1 MMNYETIPHPEIPGA
16 NLVRFADGQTMAVPA
31 SAMSAMPP
39 GATAQ
44 NVPQSF
50 QDVAAKYAPEAPP
63 QVAQDFPKAP
73 PAPTPA
79 QGGATGNWVEAPP
92 LPQEAGGFA
101 RRQQEPV
108 TYGDQLE
115 SDLRSPYK
123 YVSGR
128 AGYGP
133 KEAEGRF
140 AIKQGQ
146 ATQQQ
151 GVKDFNPDAVRQ
163 YQQVQFEAAREK
175 AAAEQLKYSNDLR
188 GQELQSAGLDE
199 IYQQKKTEIAAQERD
214 FNLRMTDLEKQAKD
228 VANTRIDPTRIVN
241 DMSTWKKLTLVLA
254 SGVAGA
260 TNGSRGPNNPVM
272 GMLQGMIAQDV
283 KAQETAILMN
293 KGNVDNALNRLSQQ
307 WGSLQ
312 AGKAALTALQIETM
326 KQRIQATVGGMNS
339 EAARMNAEG
348 MLKELQAAQMKDL
361 EDLRVFSA
369 GQTNKQLTEAYMD
382 PIKATAGGMTR
393 KSLKERAADTKAAD
407 EIGGR
412 RVEQDAKTLDNV
424 AKRIKIQGSMSGTQ
438 LSSIDT
444 RKLGTLG
451 QQMADMAA
459 VDEHIATV
467 MSEAGIVDKNGR
479 AEVPAGGIPGLG
491 LGYDLLDKATG
502 MPSLTNRVAEMAEG
516 KKAGII
522 RREAL
527 GNLITKIKEASGA
540 AFTDKELR
548 NHESTLAMGLAAG
561 PEAFAQALVNFKRAV
576 QRKRE
581 AFMAGAGPQVADAYR
596 RNVEYEQKRAR
607 GDQTQIL
614 GPYNGLDD
622 AQAAPSEGGSD
633 WGNE

>member
-16 NLVRFADGQTMAVPA
+16 NLVRFADGQTMTVPA
-31 SAMSAMPP
+31 SVMSAVPP

-44 NVPQSF
+44 NAPQSF
-50 QDVAAKYAPEAPP
+50 QDIATKYAPEAPP

-73 PAPTPA
+73 APAPAPA
-79 QGGATGNWVEAPP
+79 QGAPPNNWVEARP
-92 LPQEAGGFA
+92 PQEAGGLA
-101 RRQQEPV
+101 QRQQEPV

-123 YVSGR
+123 YVAGR

-140 AIKQGQ
+140 AVKQGQ

-151 GVKDFNPDAVRQ
+151 GVRDFNPDAVRQ

-188 GQELQSAGLDE
+188 GQELQAQGIDE
-199 IYQQKKTEIAAQERD
+199 IYQQKKTEVAAQERD

-241 DMSTWKKLTLVLA
+241 DMPTWKKLTLVLA

-283 KAQETAILMN
+283 KAQENAILMH

-312 AGKAALTALQIETM
+312 AGKSALTALQIETL

-339 EAARMNAEG
+339 EAARMNSEG

-382 PIKATAGGMTR
+382 PVRATAGGMTM
-393 KSLKERAADTKAAD
+393 KTLEERARHAEAAD
-407 EIGGR
+407 KIGERREDLNAKVLKNVNARLKMAGGTPELNSTDNRLLNEYGKQLTEIS
-412 RVEQDAKTLDNV
+412 DLD
-424 AKRIKIQGSMSGTQ
+424 T
-438 LSSIDT
+438 
-444 RKLGTLG
+444 
-451 QQMADMAA
+451 
-459 VDEHIATV
+459 HISTI
-467 MSEAGIVDKNGR
+467 MSEAAISEKNGR
-479 AEVPAGGIPGLG
+479 AILTNGTVPGIGW
-491 LGYDLLDKATG
+491 GYDLLDKAE
-502 MPSLTNRVAEMAEG
+502 MPALTNKVATALEG
-516 KKAGII
+516 EKAGIV

-527 GNLITKIKEASGA
+527 GNLISKIKAASGA
-540 AFTDKELR
+540 AFTAQERKE
-548 NHESTLAMGLAAG
+548 HASTLEMAFLSG
-561 PEAFAQALVNFKRAV
+561 PQQFAQALIDFKRTLDEKKRIAAATKPPAV
-576 QRKRE
+576 VQAFRQNYAQEMKRE
-581 AFMAGAGPQVADAYR
+581 QGQ
-596 RNVEYEQKRAR
+596 QS
-607 GDQTQIL
+607 QIL

-622 AQAAPSEGGSD
+622 APAAPSEGGSD
-633 WGNE
+633 WGGE